1 MSLKARLKQMA
12 NDLDRAISESLNLTT
27 PFQPDPT
34 EPGQRF
40 GIADW
45 NSSDSNGDEFAHE
58 EIHRFQLWIVASFES
73 YSACRDGLIDLAV
86 DVRNIV
92 PTLKLSLEDVLM
104 VDYPSAVSA
113 TKRAPITAPNTQT
126 GHLWVGDIVVPLAV
140 QMAVF
145 KGVAGS
151 YLD

>member
-1 MSLKARLKQMA
+1 MTLKARLKQMA
-12 NDLDRAISESLNLTT
+12 NDLDRAINEQLNLITS
-27 PFQPDPT
+27 FQPDPT

-45 NSSDSNGDEFAHE
+45 IGSDSDGDEFSQQE
-58 EIHRFQLWIVASFES
+58 THRFQLWVVASFET
-73 YSACRDGLIDLAV
+73 YSACRDGMIDLAV
-86 DVRNIV
+86 DVRNII
-92 PTLKLSLEDVLM
+92 PTLKLGLEDVLM
-104 VDYPSAVSA
+104 VDYPSTVSV
-113 TKRAPITAPNTQT
+113 TKRAPIPAPNTQT

-145 KGVAGS
+145 KGVAGG